1 MSEKQ
6 TSCPECLT
14 IYRVSV
20 AQLTVA
26 QGMVCCPKCSTTFN
40 ALTHLLTQP
49 FSSPLT
55 SSSSTDQAFNT
66 AEQDEEYRP
75 QMTNIVFEHS
85 LSNRHQLL
93 EIFDRKIEHSN
104 IDLKTYLN
112 NLNYFSTDPIGNF
125 PALNLAEKDVERKP
139 RSPAYYVMWGII
151 NITLILLLL
160 FQFFWF
166 NPQYLRNNPTLAM
179 SFNQVCA
186 AFKCERLQENYSLI
200 TATKLKAKRVAKNR
214 TLFTGELVN
223 SHDKSLPLPIIKVIL
238 TDQGVQ
244 TGTYTLHPR
253 EYLADS
259 LVGIQRIPQKR
270 PFKINFELPVERKS
284 FDEYRLEIIG
294 P

>member
-40 ALTHLLTQP
+40 ALTHLVNQP
-49 FSSPLT
+49 FGQLATYPSSEDYFDAPAQNE
-55 SSSSTDQAFNT
+55 DF
-66 AEQDEEYRP
+66 RP
-75 QMTNIVFEHS
+75 QMTSIAFEHS
-85 LSNRHQLL
+85 LSNRQQLL

-125 PALNLAEKDVERKP
+125 PALNLADKDVERKP
-139 RSPAYYVMWGII
+139 RSPAYYVMWGMI
-151 NITLILLLL
+151 NVALILLLL

-166 NPQYLRNNPTLAM
+166 NPHYLRSSPALAA
-179 SFNQVCA
+179 SFNQACA
-186 AFKCERLQENYSLI
+186 LFKCEFLQANYSQLAI
-200 TATKLKAKRVAKNR
+200 NKVKVRRIGKKE

-223 SHDKSLPLPIIKVIL
+223 SHDKSLPLPIIKVTL
-238 TDQGVQ
+238 KDQGVE
-244 TGTYTLHPR
+244 TGSYNLQPN

-270 PFKINFELPVERKS
+270 PFKIHFELPVDRKS
-284 FDEYRLEIIG
+284 FDDYRLEIVG

>member
-40 ALTHLLTQP
+40 ALTHLINQSFGQLATYP
-49 FSSPLT
+49 ASDDHFDSSNQD
-55 SSSSTDQAFNT
+55 TDF
-66 AEQDEEYRP
+66 RH
-75 QMTNIVFEHS
+75 QMSNIAFEHS
-85 LSNRHQLL
+85 LSNRQQLL

-125 PALNLAEKDVERKP
+125 PALNLAEKDVEHKP
-139 RSPAYYVMWGII
+139 RSPIYYIMWGIV
-151 NITLILLLL
+151 NIALILLLL

-166 NPQYLRNNPTLAM
+166 NPQYLRSSPKLAA

-186 AFKCERLQENYSLI
+186 LFKCEIQQENYTLI
-200 TATKLKAKRVAKNR
+200 SATKVKAKRVAKNK
-214 TLFTGELVN
+214 TLFTGELIN
-223 SHDKSLPLPIIKVIL
+223 YYDKSIPLPILKVIL
-238 TDQGVQ
+238 REQGVE
-244 TGTYTLHPR
+244 TGSFTLQPK
-253 EYLADS
+253 EYLADN
-259 LVGIQRIPQKR
+259 LVGIERIPQKR
-270 PFKINFELPVERKS
+270 PFKIHFELPVDRKS
-284 FDEYRLEIIG
+284 FDDYSLEIIG

>member
-40 ALTHLLTQP
+40 ALTHLINQP
-49 FSSPLT
+49 FGQLSTYPASEDHFDSS
-55 SSSSTDQAFNT
+55 N
-66 AEQDEEYRP
+66 QDIDFRP
-75 QMTNIVFEHS
+75 QMSNIAFEHS
-85 LSNRHQLL
+85 LSNRQQLL

-125 PALNLAEKDVERKP
+125 PALNLAEKDLDHKP
-139 RSPAYYVMWGII
+139 RTPIYYVMWGII
-151 NITLILLLL
+151 NIALILLLL

-166 NPQYLRNNPTLAM
+166 NPQYLRSSPKLAA

-186 AFKCERLQENYSLI
+186 LFKCEIQQENYTLI
-200 TATKLKAKRVAKNR
+200 STNKVKAKRIAKNK
-214 TLFTGELVN
+214 TLFTGELIN
-223 SHDKSLPLPIIKVIL
+223 YHDKSLPLPTLKVIL
-238 TDQGVQ
+238 REQGAE
-244 TGTYTLHPR
+244 TGNFTLQPK
-253 EYLADS
+253 EYLADN
-259 LVGIQRIPQKR
+259 LVGIERIPQKR
-270 PFKINFELPVERKS
+270 PFKIHFELPVDRKS
-284 FDEYRLEIIG
+284 FDDYSLEIVG